1 MPPLGE
7 NIDGGGDLSVDFR
20 QQRLFT
26 MTTAAAQDPSGGGPT
41 IVRKN
46 TVVSCVSFWWGEGE
60 ERGRGD
66 FVKLQR
72 RRWGAWEG

>member
-7 NIDGGGDLSVDFR
+7 NVDGGGGLSIDFR

-26 MTTAAAQDPSGGGPT
+26 TTTAAAQDPGGAGPT

-46 TVVSCVSFWWGEGE
+46 T
-60 ERGRGD
+60 
-66 FVKLQR
+66 
-72 RRWGAWEG
+72 